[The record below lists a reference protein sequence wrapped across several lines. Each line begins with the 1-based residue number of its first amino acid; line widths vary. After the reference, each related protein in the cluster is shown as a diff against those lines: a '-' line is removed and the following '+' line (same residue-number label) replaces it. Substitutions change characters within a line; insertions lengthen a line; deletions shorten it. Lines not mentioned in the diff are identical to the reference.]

1 MKMKIA
7 SLFNRLLGRDT
18 NECTMTYAQAERWA
32 TVEYG
37 REKDYALHYI
47 MQHGIG
53 PKLYIADR
61 GNTAEQAEQNSNLKG
76 WV

>member
-1 MKMKIA
+1 MKIT
-7 SLFNRLLGRDT
+7 SLFNRILGRDT
-18 NECTMTYAQAERWA
+18 GKCTMTYAQAERWA

-47 MQHGIG
+47 MQNGTG
-53 PKLYIADR
+53 PKLHNADR
-61 GNTAEQAEQNSNLKG
+61 GNTPAQAEQNSNLKG

>member
-1 MKMKIA
+1 MKLK
-7 SLFNRLLGRDT
+7 SLFNKLLGRDT
-18 NECTMTYAQAERWA
+18 NECSMTYAQAERWA

-53 PKLYIADR
+53 PKLHNANHGD
-61 GNTAEQAEQNSNLKG
+61 TPEQAEQNSNLKG

>member
-1 MKMKIA
+1 MKIA

-18 NECTMTYAQAERWA
+18 GKFYMTYAQAERWA

-53 PKLYIADR
+53 PKLHNANH

>member
-1 MKMKIA
+1 MKLK
-7 SLFNRLLGRDT
+7 SLFNRILGRDT
-18 NECTMTYAQAERWA
+18 KEFSMTYAQAERWA
-32 TVEYG
+32 TIEYG

-53 PKLYIADR
+53 PKLHNVDR